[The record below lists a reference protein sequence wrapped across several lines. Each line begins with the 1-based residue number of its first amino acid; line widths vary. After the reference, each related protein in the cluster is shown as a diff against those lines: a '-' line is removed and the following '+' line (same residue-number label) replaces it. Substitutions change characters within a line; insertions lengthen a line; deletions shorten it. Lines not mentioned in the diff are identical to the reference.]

1 MKYATGDTEM
11 GTLSERLDEIR
22 NILAQNDKD
31 SALPTLLFV
40 SRKLGELDVLTSQR
54 TDSDDTLINIQK
66 DFHNLYEKLQKRA
79 GIDMCSSSTNM
90 NIGGDE

>member
-1 MKYATGDTEM
+1 M
-11 GTLSERLDEIR
+11 GAPSERLNEIR
-22 NILAQNDKD
+22 NISAQNDRD

-40 SRKLGELDVLTSQR
+40 SRKLGELDVLISQK

-66 DFHNLYEKLQKRA
+66 DFHNLYEKLLKRA
-79 GIDMCSSSTNM
+79 GVEMCSSSTNM